1 MGSLNFIDQMD
12 EVSAN
17 IKSPEQMLGRGL
29 RQPFNGCNA
38 GARKVMFSTHS
49 DHILPLIT
57 SEKAIIETGYEIR
70 YGDYASSILRSDAD
84 YQVVAKISKFSFA
97 PNHHYYLILRN
108 INEKKLDVVERISYE
123 HITESYGYL
132 YNNEVM
138 DNLQVGSYV
147 QKGTILQKSLAF
159 DEFNNR
165 KDGRN
170 FNVAYM
176 ALDDNMEDSIIM
188 SQNAAD
194 KLVSPL
200 INVVK
205 IPINDNDIP
214 LNIYGDERVYKV
226 IPDIGEDVKN
236 ANLIGLRKEKKEE
249 ALFSQS
255 VDRLRKFTMS
265 DERRQVRGKVVDIN
279 IFCNN
284 PDILDTH
291 YYSQL
296 KLYYNELQRQ
306 STEIV
311 KTIIPYISDGYEL
324 SYELQK
330 INANA
335 KRVCNHSQYIDKKTF
350 SNIIL
355 EVVVLENL
363 PMLVGDKAA
372 NRYGGK
378 GIVSSIWEN
387 KNMPRFKNGNGEY
400 EQVDVIF
407 NSSTMI
413 NRENTGQCFEL
424 SLTHIGVG
432 IINEIKTGKYSV
444 EEAFEMI
451 RRYVEFCSPE
461 QAAALERYRNDTS
474 KEDLM
479 FFLESIIS
487 DGAIHLSIRPISD
500 TMTID
505 KLDAMYKAF
514 PFVKQNE
521 LEVAIESSSGETR
534 YVKSRKPVVVGKQY
548 IYRLKQFA
556 EEKFSATSLSA
567 TNIRNENT
575 KSKAKKDF
583 KELYPNTP
591 IRFGNME
598 TNNMNHIG
606 ADAVITNMMIH
617 SLSPQG
623 RRLVESMYTAD
634 PFHID
639 IKLDSNSKNRSAEI
653 AATYLK
659 TIGRR
664 ITFIKRRKVIKK
676 LVMPGFYFEKDPIG
690 HPISFV
696 PESERE
702 GFDYEKDFKD
712 RQKLI
717 NSAKFKNAK
726 SPLMFESIDLKRRE
740 EEEKRNNKA

>member
-1 MGSLNFIDQMD
+1 MGSLTFLDQMD
-12 EVSAN
+12 EVSKT
-17 IKSPEQMLGRGL
+17 IERPEQMLGRGL

-38 GARKVMFSTHS
+38 GARKIMFSTHS
-49 DHILPLIT
+49 DHIFPLIE

-70 YGDYASSILRSDAD
+70 YGDWSSSVLRADAN
-84 YQVVAKISKFSFA
+84 YQIVAKISKFSFA
-97 PNHHYYLILRN
+97 PNHHYWLILKD
-108 INEKKLDVVERISYE
+108 INEKRLEVVERISYE

-132 YNNEVM
+132 FNNEVL
-138 DNLQVGSYV
+138 DSLQPGAYI
-147 QKGTILQKSLAF
+147 QKDTILQKSLAF
-159 DEFNNR
+159 DEYNNR

-188 SQNAAD
+188 SQRAAD

-200 INVVK
+200 VNVVR

-214 LNIYGDERVYKV
+214 LNIYGDERTYKV
-226 IPDIGEDVKN
+226 IPDIGEDVKD

-265 DERRQVRGKVVDIN
+265 DERRQVRGKVIDIN
-279 IFCNN
+279 IYCNN
-284 PDILDTH
+284 PDILETH
-291 YYSQL
+291 YYEQL

-306 STEIV
+306 SAEFV
-311 KTIIPYISDGYEL
+311 KTILPYVSEGFKLEYEL
-324 SYELQK
+324 EKLFAIS
-330 INANA
+330 
-335 KRVCNHSQYIDKKTF
+335 KRICNHDQYIDKRTF

-355 EVVVLENL
+355 EVVVLEDL

-378 GIVSSIWEN
+378 GIVSSIWPN
-387 KNMPRFKNGNGEY
+387 DMMPRFKNTNGDY
-400 EQVDVIF
+400 DQIDVIF

-413 NRENTGQCFEL
+413 GRENTGQCFEL
-424 SLTHIGVG
+424 SLTHIGAA
-432 IINEIKTGKYSV
+432 IIEEIKKGKYNLY
-444 EEAFEMI
+444 EAFDLI
-451 RRYVEFCSPE
+451 KKYVEFCSPE
-461 QAAALERYRNDTS
+461 QAQDMEDLRQNMS
-474 KEDLM
+474 QEDLM
-479 FFLESIIS
+479 FYIESIIN
-487 DGAIHLSIRPISD
+487 DGDIQLSMRPISD

-505 KLDAMYKAF
+505 KLNAMYKAF
-514 PFVKQNE
+514 PFVKQNRI
-521 LEVAIESSSGETR
+521 EVALRSSDGSIR

-556 EEKFSATSLSA
+556 EEKFSATSLSS
-567 TNIRNENT
+567 TNIKNENT

-606 ADAVITNMMIH
+606 ADAVIANMMTH

-623 RRLVESMYTAD
+623 RRLVESMYTED
-634 PFHID
+634 PFHVD
-639 IKLDSNSKNRSAEI
+639 IKLDSNSRNRSAEI

-664 ITFIKRRKVIKK
+664 IVFIKNKK
-676 LVMPGFYFEKDPIG
+676 HRQKIAVSAVYFEKDPIIY
-690 HPISFV
+690 PVSFV

-702 GFDYEKDFKD
+702 GFDYEQDFKD
-712 RQKLI
+712 RQKDLK
-717 NSAKFKNAK
+717 SAKRRKAI
-726 SPLMFESIDLKRRE
+726 SPFYFEGIERK
-740 EEEKRNNKA
+740 EKRD